1 MEVAGGLAREIVYRE
16 DRVRATMHMRFSGKT
31 CVVTGGGSGIG
42 RATSVRMA
50 AEGGRVVV
58 ADLRLDSAQATVD
71 QIRAAR
77 GEAVAAQAD
86 VGDSAQVQA
95 VIAAAVKAYGAI
107 HVIVNDAA
115 MMTFTPILD
124 TSEDDFFHVI
134 KTNLGSVFHFAK
146 YGVPHMPAG
155 SAIVNISSVHAHE
168 TTQNVVPYAASKGA
182 IEAFTR
188 GFSLEMEARNIRV
201 NAVAP
206 GAVDTPMLWNNP
218 NVKSG
223 AEKVEGAIGTPED
236 LAAAICFIASDEAR
250 FVNGT
255 TLVVD
260 GGRLD
265 IL

>member
-1 MEVAGGLAREIVYRE
+1 
-16 DRVRATMHMRFSGKT
+16 MRFTGKT
-31 CVVTGGGSGIG
+31 CIVTGGGSGIG
-42 RATSVRMA
+42 RATCLRMA

-58 ADLRLDSAQATVD
+58 ADLREDAAAATVD
-71 QIRAAR
+71 LIRAAG
-77 GEAVAAQAD
+77 GEAIAAQVD
-86 VGDSAQVQA
+86 VCNSQQVRA

-115 MMTFTPILD
+115 MMTFTPIVD
-124 TSEDDFFHVI
+124 TTEDDFFHVI
-134 KTNLGSVFHFAK
+134 KTNLGSVFSFSK

-155 SAIVNISSVHAHE
+155 SAIVNVSSVHAHA

-188 GFSLEMEARNIRV
+188 GFSLEMESRKIRV

-223 AEKVEGAIGTPED
+223 AEKVEGAIGTPDD
-236 LAAAICFIASDEAR
+236 LAAAICFMASDEAA

-265 IL
+265 LL

>member
-1 MEVAGGLAREIVYRE
+1 
-16 DRVRATMHMRFSGKT
+16 MRFSGKT
-31 CVVTGGGSGIG
+31 CIVTGGGSGIG
-42 RATSVRMA
+42 QATCLRMA

-58 ADLRLDSAQATVD
+58 ADLRLDAAQATVD
-71 QIRAAR
+71 RIHAAN
-77 GEAVAAQAD
+77 GEAIAVQVD
-86 VGDSAQVQA
+86 VGEAAQVQA
-95 VIAAAVKAYGAI
+95 VIAAAVKAYDAI

-115 MMTFTPILD
+115 MMTFTPIIQTLD
-124 TSEDDFFHVI
+124 DVFFHVI
-134 KTNLGSVFHFAK
+134 KTNLGSVFYFAK
-146 YGVPHMPAG
+146 YGVPHMPDG
-155 SAIVNISSVHAHE
+155 SAFVNISSVHAHE

-188 GFSLEMEARNIRV
+188 GFSLEMEARKIRV

-206 GAVDTPMLWNNP
+206 GAVNTPMLWNNP

-223 AEKVEGAIGTPED
+223 AEKVEGAIGQPED
-236 LAAAICFIASDEAR
+236 LAAAICFMASDEAR
-250 FVNGT
+250 FINGT

>member
-1 MEVAGGLAREIVYRE
+1 
-16 DRVRATMHMRFSGKT
+16 MRFSGKA
-31 CVVTGGGSGIG
+31 CIVTGGGSGIG
-42 RATSVRMA
+42 RATCLQMA

-58 ADLRLDSAQATVD
+58 ADLRQEAAQATVD
-71 QIRAAR
+71 QIHAAK
-77 GEAVAAQAD
+77 GEAIAVQVD
-86 VGDSAQVQA
+86 VGDAKQVQA
-95 VIAAAVKAYGAI
+95 VVDAAVKAYGAI
-107 HVIVNDAA
+107 NVIVNDAA

-124 TSEDDFFHVI
+124 TTEDDFFHVI
-134 KTNLGSVFHFAK
+134 KTNLGSVFYFSK
-146 YGVPHMPAG
+146 YGAPHMPAG
-155 SAIVNISSVHAHE
+155 SAIVNISSVHAHA

-188 GFSLEMEARNIRV
+188 GFSLEMAARQIRV
-201 NAVAP
+201 NSVAP

-223 AEKVEGAIGTPED
+223 AEKVEGAIGKPED
-236 LAAAICFIASDEAR
+236 LAAAICFMASDDAR

-255 TLVVD
+255 TLIVD

>member
-1 MEVAGGLAREIVYRE
+1 M
-16 DRVRATMHMRFSGKT
+16 
-31 CVVTGGGSGIG
+31 
-42 RATSVRMA
+42 
-50 AEGGRVVV
+50 VV
-58 ADLRLDSAQATVD
+58 ADLHEASAQSTVD
-71 QIRAAR
+71 AIAAA
-77 GEAVAAQAD
+77 GGQALAVEVD
-86 VGDSAQVQA
+86 VGNSAQVQNVVQKA
-95 VIAAAVKAYGAI
+95 VSAYGRI
-107 HVIVNDAA
+107 DIIVNDAA
-115 MMTFTPILD
+115 MMTFTPIVDLA
-124 TSEDDFFHVI
+124 EADFFHVLT
-134 KTNLGSVFHFAK
+134 TNLGSVFFFAK
-146 YGVPHMPAG
+146 YGAPHMPPG

-168 TTQNVVPYAASKGA
+168 TTKNVVPYAASKGA

-188 GFSLEMEARNIRV
+188 GFSLEMEDRKIRI
-201 NAVAP
+201 NSVAP

-223 AEKVEGAIGTPED
+223 AEKVEGAIGKPED